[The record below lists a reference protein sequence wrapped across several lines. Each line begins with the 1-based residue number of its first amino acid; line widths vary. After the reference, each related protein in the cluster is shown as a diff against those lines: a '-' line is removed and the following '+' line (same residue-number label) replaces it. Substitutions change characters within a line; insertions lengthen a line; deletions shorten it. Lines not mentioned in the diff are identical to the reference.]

1 MILVDAAPGSAA
13 GTAYAAALAGEQVAF
28 ASDGNA
34 EILIA
39 GRNVD
44 ALLAANPA
52 LRWVAF
58 WNAGID
64 KSITP
69 LLLERIAQGLLVTN
83 ASGIHGAQM
92 AEHTI
97 GLMLAHTRGIATSVR
112 NQERGVWDRSPH
124 EGHLQELSEQ
134 SLGVVGMGHIGQAL
148 AMRAE
153 AFGMRVV
160 GVRRTHTRDELAAV
174 LACDHVVVFLPLT
187 PETHHF
193 IGREELALMKPS
205 GILYNLG
212 RGPVVDEVALVDA
225 LARGAI
231 AGAGLD
237 VFEQEPLPR
246 ESPLWTMKNVVLTP
260 HTAGLTPA
268 YYRRTAALFVANLAR
283 YRRGDSLAQR
293 HRTDR
298 GY

>member
-1 MILVDAAPGSAA
+1 MILVDAEPGSAA
-13 GTAYAAALAGEQVAF
+13 GTAYAAALAGEELGF
-28 ASDGNA
+28 ASTGAA

-44 ALLAANPA
+44 ALLAANPG

-64 KSITP
+64 KSVTP

-92 AEHTI
+92 AEHTL
-97 GLMLAHTRGIATSVR
+97 GLILAHTRGIATSVR
-112 NQERGVWDRSPH
+112 NQERGTWDRSPH

-134 SLGVVGMGHIGQAL
+134 SLGIVGMGHIGQAL
-148 AMRAE
+148 AVRAE

-160 GVRRTHTRDELAAV
+160 GVRREHTREELAAV
-174 LACDHVVVFLPLT
+174 LACDHVVILVPHT
-187 PETHHF
+187 PETHHLV
-193 IGREELALMKPS
+193 GRAELALMKPT

-212 RGPVVDEVALVDA
+212 RGPVVDETALVDA
-225 LARGAI
+225 LARGVI

-237 VFEQEPLPR
+237 VFEREPLPA

-260 HTAGLTPA
+260 HIGGLTPA

-283 YRRGDSLAQR
+283 YRRGEPLAQL
-293 HRTDR
+293 HRTAR